1 MKVITKELFKTLI
14 EGLNKNYSI
23 EKVTVNCSLTKAV
36 IKILYKENEEELKEA
51 IKVIEKIE
59 TFYTGKILNDME
71 ESHEKQIKRN

>member
-71 ESHEKQIKRN
+71 ESYEKQIKRN